1 MATLFMLCGLP
12 CSGKSTLAREIEAE
26 QGALR
31 LLPDEW
37 IVRLGLDPR
46 DQGRRSEIERIQV
59 EIAARVLA
67 KGCDVIL
74 EAGFWH
80 RYERQEGRDIAKAAG
95 GAAKLIFLDVPL
107 EELQRRA
114 RVRNAALPPN
124 TFPVE
129 EGELEAWLA
138 EFERP
143 TVDELG

>member
-12 CSGKSTLAREIEAE
+12 CSGKSTLARALEAE
-26 QGALR
+26 HGALR

-37 IVRLGLDPR
+37 IARLGLDPR
-46 DQGRRSEIERIQV
+46 DAVRRGEIERIQV

-67 KGCDVIL
+67 QGGDVIL

-80 RYERQEGRDIAKAAG
+80 RHERDEGRDIAKAAG
-95 GAAKLIFLDVPL
+95 AVAKLVFLDVPL
-107 EELQRRA
+107 EELQRRV

-143 TVDELG
+143 TADELG